1 MLIDWILFFIITGTV
16 KVLDSILSS
25 MLPTTVMDVSAAI
38 TLDSII
44 AELTEKQEQE
54 TAQADL
60 LGTTV
65 TPMTTADIQTKAEL
79 LYQIRIKEQE
89 KQKEQALFVCFKEYL
104 KQFI

>member
-1 MLIDWILFFIITGTV
+1 MR
-16 KVLDSILSS
+16 VLDSILSS

-65 TPMTTADIQTKAEL
+65 TPMTTAYIQTKAEL

-89 KQKEQALFVCFKEYL
+89 KQKEQALFVRFKEYL

>member
-65 TPMTTADIQTKAEL
+65 TPMTTADIQIKAEL

-89 KQKEQALFVCFKEYL
+89 KQKEQALFVRFKEYL

>member
-65 TPMTTADIQTKAEL
+65 TPMTTEDIQTKAEL

-89 KQKEQALFVCFKEYL
+89 KQKEQALFVRFKEYL